1 MGAVIICKAFERAI
15 KINISVKIYIELYL
29 CTIKC
34 SLMLNIGL
42 DNLHYDISR
51 LFCYIF
57 FFMNIP

>member
-34 SLMLNIGL
+34 SLGL